1 MEDASRKKSGKH
13 DSKTTRADMGS
24 DLAIWHGIGYA
35 FVMAR
40 PLRLEYPGA
49 VYYVTARGNA
59 GQEIFLNDEDREA
72 FLAALGTVVDR
83 FHWIVHAYCL
93 MTNHYHVL
101 VETPEPNLSSG
112 MRQLNGVTTQGFNRR
127 HARTGHVL
135 EGRFKAILVEKGSHL
150 LELARYVVQ
159 NPVRA
164 KAVLHPRLW
173 KWSSYRATSQETGV
187 PDFLTVDWIL
197 GQFPSK
203 RELPQ
208 RAYRRFVADGKGAA
222 VWEDLR
228 GGVLLGSE
236 AFVKKLYPLL
246 HGKAESKEIP
256 QAQRRAARPTLEKL
270 FQGKA
275 KDKARRD
282 RAIHE
287 AVVRHGYT
295 QSAIARYLDL
305 HYSTV
310 SRILKQVE
318 ASRDRT

>member
-1 MEDASRKKSGKH
+1 
-13 DSKTTRADMGS
+13 
-24 DLAIWHGIGYA
+24 
-35 FVMAR
+35 MAR

-72 FLAALGTVVDR
+72 FLETLSTVVER

-93 MTNHYHVL
+93 MTNHYHL
-101 VETPEPNLSSG
+101 LIETPEANLSRG
-112 MRQLNGVTTQGFNRR
+112 MRQLNGVATQGFNRR
-127 HARTGHVL
+127 HVRTGHVL

-197 GQFPSK
+197 AQFRSK
-203 RELPQ
+203 RELPE
-208 RAYRRFVADGKGAA
+208 RGYRRFVAEGKGLA
-222 VWEDLR
+222 VWDDLR
-228 GGVLLGSE
+228 GGVLLGSD
-236 AFVKKLYPLL
+236 AFVKKLSRLL
-246 HGKAESKEIP
+246 HGKADMKEIP
-256 QAQRRAARPTLEKL
+256 QAQRRATRPSLEKL
-270 FQGKA
+270 FQGKT
-275 KDKARRD
+275 KDKAKRD

-310 SRILKQVE
+310 SRTLKQVDAARE
-318 ASRDRT
+318 TPRDKI

>member
-1 MEDASRKKSGKH
+1 
-13 DSKTTRADMGS
+13 
-24 DLAIWHGIGYA
+24 
-35 FVMAR
+35 MAR

-59 GQEIFLNDEDREA
+59 GQEIFLDDGDREA
-72 FLAALGTVVDR
+72 FLETLGTVVVR

-93 MTNHYHVL
+93 MTNHYHLL
-101 VETPEPNLSSG
+101 VETPEANLSRG
-112 MRQLNGVTTQGFNRR
+112 MRQLNGVYTQGLNRR

-135 EGRFKAILVEKGSHL
+135 EGRFRAILVEKGSHL
-150 LELARYVVQ
+150 LDLARYVVR

-173 KWSSYRATSQETGV
+173 KWSSYRATSQETRV
-187 PDFLTVDWIL
+187 PDFLSTDWIL
-197 GQFPSK
+197 GQFRSK
-203 RELPQ
+203 RELPE
-208 RAYRRFVADGKGAA
+208 RGYRRFVAEGAGAA

-228 GGVLLGSE
+228 SGVLLGSD
-236 AFVKKLYPLL
+236 AFVKKLSRLL
-246 HGKAESKEIP
+246 HGKAQSKEIP

-270 FQGKA
+270 FQGKT

-282 RAIHE
+282 QASHE

-295 QSAIARYLDL
+295 QSAIASYLGI

-310 SRILKQVE
+310 SRILKQVDAARE
-318 ASRDRT
+318 TPKDKI